1 MEDSIISFAS
11 LFAMISLIEDSVG
24 DVESRKLDFFNQPA
38 AVVLSVC
45 DRKQSL
51 TQTLLLMMSTQI
63 EMTEARNSKVLIWAR
78 PMHSGGILNL
88 QALPA

>member
-1 MEDSIISFAS
+1 MEDSIINFAS
-11 LFAMISLIEDSVG
+11 FLAMISLMEDSDG
-24 DVESRKLDFFNQPA
+24 DVESGNLDFFNHHA

-51 TQTLLLMMSTQI
+51 TQTLSLMMSTQI

-78 PMHSGGILNL
+78 PMHSGGI
-88 QALPA
+88 